1 MEFYEITEDL
11 KVSPGEYIL
20 HGPSNAVVLCGA
32 FWRSQ
37 NKIRVLGA
45 SGMFEDKISNFKKIK
60 TEARNKS
67 PRKRAR
73 CKGCSRG
80 RH

>member
-20 HGPSNAVVLCGA
+20 HNPSSAVVLCGA
-32 FWRSQ
+32 FSRSGD
-37 NKIRVLGA
+37 KIRVLGP
-45 SGMFEDKISNFKKIK
+45 SGIFEDKISNFKKIK
-60 TEARNKS
+60 SDPQEKK
-67 PRKRAR
+67 PYKRTR

-80 RH
+80 RN

>member
-20 HGPSNAVVLCGA
+20 HGPSNSVVLCGA
-32 FWRSQ
+32 FKRSQ
-37 NKIRVLGA
+37 NKIRVLGG

-60 TEARNKS
+60 VA
-67 PRKRAR
+67 PQDGHAQKRTR

-80 RH
+80 TH